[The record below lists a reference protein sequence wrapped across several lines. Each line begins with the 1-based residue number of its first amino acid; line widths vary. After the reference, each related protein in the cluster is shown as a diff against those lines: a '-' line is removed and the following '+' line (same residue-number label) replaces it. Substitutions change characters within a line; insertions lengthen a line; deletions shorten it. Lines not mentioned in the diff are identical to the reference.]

1 MPPPAF
7 RTAITLVAA
16 GALLSQKMTPEP
28 RADNRIMPESRI
40 RDDGG
45 KHAPHVRE
53 EQAASG
59 EVGGPSQLGHAA
71 GVETLGGIFRVPH
84 E

>member
-1 MPPPAF
+1 
-7 RTAITLVAA
+7 
-16 GALLSQKMTPEP
+16 MTPEP